1 MLTAKLILPY
11 KSLYDCNGS
20 NLVLKILRV
29 LICAGTSLFK
39 SSKETEII
47 YKHKIFKILNIFHH
61 MLIAYTS
68 YDVSAIVI
76 YSNSNDI
83 VSSHRILII
92 IDASFVIES
101 RLPMI

>member
-1 MLTAKLILPY
+1 ML
-11 KSLYDCNGS
+11 
-20 NLVLKILRV
+20 V
-29 LICAGTSLFK
+29 
-39 SSKETEII
+39 
-47 YKHKIFKILNIFHH
+47 
-61 MLIAYTS
+61 AYTS